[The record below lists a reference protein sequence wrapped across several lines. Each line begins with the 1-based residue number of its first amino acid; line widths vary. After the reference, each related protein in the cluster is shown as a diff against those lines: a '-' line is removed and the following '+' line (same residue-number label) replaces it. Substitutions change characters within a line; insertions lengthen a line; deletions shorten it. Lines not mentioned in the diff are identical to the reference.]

1 LYSSSE
7 IDIMVQLSRSSPS
20 RKSNSSSPAPLG
32 AECAAADSARQ
43 LPTIPEGSSL
53 SLSTTRSEPRK
64 NDPSSKARA
73 TAATAVSSPGRSPRV
88 RFTNLN
94 SDAYCF
100 NGQSSWVPSFINKLL
115 YRFRLYNGYY
125 MLEPHERNMV
135 TAVSLLVLL
144 GCGMYC
150 TSFWSGFRD
159 GMHHQYQ
166 IMQEQNNAS
175 LSPLPSEEL
184 WTNPEEKPFNI
195 VSADLSDLVPQLDD
209 SVPQLDNGEEL

>member
-1 LYSSSE
+1 
-7 IDIMVQLSRSSPS
+7 MVLLSRSSPS

-32 AECAAADSARQ
+32 AECAASDSARQ
-43 LPTIPEGSSL
+43 LPTIPEGSSS
-53 SLSTTRSEPRK
+53 SLSTTRSELRN

-73 TAATAVSSPGRSPRV
+73 TAAPSISSPARSPPRV

-100 NGQSSWVPSFINKLL
+100 NGQPSWVPSFINKLL

-159 GMHHQYQ
+159 GMRQQYQ
-166 IMQEQNNAS
+166 IMQEQKNAS
-175 LSPLPSEEL
+175 FSLVSSEEL